1 MSSADAR
8 FDKVKISG
16 PSLAYRP
23 TSNNAWWTNWLKQ
36 IAQAGTI
43 PDQWSY
49 HLEGALDAIDNDPQY
64 TNASLGGLLKQYDLP
79 DRETCINEYAEYSEM
94 FPSGYAW
101 WISRLER
108 LDFWGLL
115 GNWQGGTVLHDL
127 FANLL
132 TKKSNPKDYGGTD
145 YASAPGYWVYKYYA
159 QNMTGHRV
167 KTTGSSDN
175 WFDVYATVG
184 DRVRLL
190 AGAKIREGS
199 YKVQVDRLS
208 SVGLPTSG
216 TLKVGMWSFSGTNQF
231 AVQAAPAFWG
241 TTSTS
246 YSGDSVTIPIRQ
258 TDKTTGWAIEF
269 SI

>member
-1 MSSADAR
+1 MSS
-8 FDKVKISG
+8 
-16 PSLAYRP
+16 
-23 TSNNAWWTNWLKQ
+23 NAWWTGWLKQ
-36 IAQAGTI
+36 IAKADTI

-49 HLEGALDAIDNDPQY
+49 HLEGALNAVDNDPQY
-64 TNASLGGLLKQYDLP
+64 TNSSLGALLKQYGLP

-108 LDFWGLL
+108 LDFSGVL

-132 TKKSNPKDYGGTD
+132 TKKSKPRDYGATD
-145 YASAPGYWVYKYYA
+145 YAGAPGYWVYKYYA

-175 WFDVYATVG
+175 WFDVYGTVG

-190 AGAKIREGS
+190 AGAKIKTGS
-199 YKVQVDRLS
+199 YKIQVNKLS

-216 TLKVGMWSFSGTNQF
+216 ILKVDLWSFSGTNQF
-231 AVQAAPAFWG
+231 AVQAAPAFRG
-241 TTSTS
+241 TTSTT
-246 YSGDSVTIPIRQ
+246 YSGDSVTISISQ
-258 TDKTTGWAIEF
+258 TDTTTGWAVEF
-269 SI
+269 SV